1 MRAWQVQAHG
11 EPVDALRQVTVDTPK
26 PGPGQLAIRV
36 TAAGIGLPDVLMCRG
51 TYPLTPSLPFT
62 PGQEAVGTVTAV
74 GAEVDVPVGV
84 RVMAVTEFVHGHGSF
99 AEESLVSAQSAFSV
113 PDKLGDS
120 EAAGFWIPHL
130 TGWIGLVER
139 GHLAAGEWLA
149 VLGAAGG
156 SGIAAVQLG
165 RALGARV
172 IAVVSDQDRAA
183 FCRKLGADTTLRHGD
198 GPVGPALR
206 EITGGIGVDA
216 VYDPVGGALAVD
228 AASALKRDGRFLA
241 VGFASGS
248 WPDIDVQ
255 KLVVANASL
264 VGVFAGGYSRAELER
279 MHAHL
284 SDLVDHGRLPS
295 AVTATFP
302 FDELPRAVQGLA
314 DHAVIGKRV
323 LDVTTP
329 RIHPGG

>member
-11 EPVDALRQVTVDTPK
+11 EPVDALREVTLDSPE

-74 GAEVDVPVGV
+74 GPTVDVPLGA
-84 RVMAVTEFVHGHGSF
+84 RVMAITEFVHGHGSF
-99 AEESLVSAQSAFSV
+99 AEASLVAAQSAFSV
-113 PDKLGDS
+113 PDGLGDR

-156 SGIAAVQLG
+156 SGVAAVQLG

-172 IAVVSDQDRAA
+172 IAVVSDEERAA
-183 FCRKLGADTTLRHGD
+183 FCRRLGADTTFKHGD
-198 GPVGPALR
+198 RPLGPALR
-206 EITGGIGVDA
+206 EVTGGGVDV

-248 WPDIDVQ
+248 WPDIEAS

-279 MHAHL
+279 IHAHL
-284 SDLVDHGRLPS
+284 SDLVDRGRLRS

-302 FDELPRAVQGLA
+302 FEELPRAVQGLA
-314 DHAVIGKRV
+314 DHAVVGKRI
-323 LDVTTP
+323 LDITTP
-329 RIHPGG
+329 TIRPGG